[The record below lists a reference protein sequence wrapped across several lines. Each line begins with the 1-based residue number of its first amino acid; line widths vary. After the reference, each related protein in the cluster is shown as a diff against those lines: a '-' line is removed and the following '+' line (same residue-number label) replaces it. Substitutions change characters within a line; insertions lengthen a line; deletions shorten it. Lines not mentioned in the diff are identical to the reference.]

1 MVTLGFINKDNAPTI
16 KTAQCLLSD
25 LECHPTAIL
34 DKTVVIF
41 HDESIFSAK
50 HSGVVLTCIRLNQ
63 RVKVLVL
70 WLQSL

>member
-1 MVTLGFINKDNAPTI
+1 MVTQGFINKDNAPTI
-16 KTAQCLLSD
+16 EAAQCLPSD

-34 DKTVVIF
+34 DKTVVII

-63 RVKVLVL
+63 SVKVLVL
-70 WLQSL
+70 WLQTL